1 MIVAGTQP
9 LALRRS
15 PAIEFFESKMRSL
28 IQSGGPTPREYGV
41 VHRLIADLAD
51 AARHG
56 CVTDAEIFATVSGL
70 TLTHLNGTLQ
80 ADALFKKYG
89 YSGDFEIIDH
99 IYTLRTNPAP
109 LLRRWDLF
117 FHAQAAPCAV
127 RNRKTYF
134 HQLLQAH
141 AARRTTRVPLT
152 VLNVASGPGR
162 DLREWFQ
169 SHSRLPV
176 QIDCVEMDVRAIEY
190 AQKLCA
196 PWLRHIGFHHLNV
209 LRSVPDRGYDLV
221 WSAGLFDYLS
231 DRVFVHLLKSLLAV
245 TKARG
250 EVVIGNFSDC
260 NPSRAY
266 MEVLGDWHLHH
277 RSHETLVAL
286 AGQAGASPDRVQVF
300 WEPQGVN
307 QFLHVRR
314 SS

>member
-1 MIVAGTQP
+1 MIAAAPHPFGF
-9 LALRRS
+9 RRS
-15 PAIEFFESKMRSL
+15 SLIGLFESRMRGL
-28 IQSGGPTPREYGV
+28 IQSGGPTPREYGATN
-41 VHRLIADLAD
+41 RLIVDLAD
-51 AARHG
+51 AVRRG
-56 CVTDAEIFATVSGL
+56 WVSDAEVSASVSAL
-70 TLTHLNGTLQ
+70 SLKHLNGTLQ
-80 ADALFKKYG
+80 AEALFKKYG

-99 IYTLRTNPAP
+99 IYTLRTNPGP

-117 FHAQAAPCAV
+117 FHAQAAACAV

-141 AARRTTRVPLT
+141 AARHTTRLPLS

-169 SHSRLPV
+169 NDRRVPV
-176 QIDCVEMDVRAIEY
+176 RIDCVEMDARAIEY

-196 PWLRHIGFHHLNV
+196 PWLRHLCFHHRNV

-231 DRVFVHLLKSLLAV
+231 DRVFVHLLKTLLAV

-266 MEVLGDWHLHH
+266 MELLGDWHLHH

-286 AGQAGASPDRVQVF
+286 AGQAGASPDMVQVF

-307 QFLHVRR
+307 HFLHVRR
-314 SS
+314 